1 MDANVREHI
10 LAQLEEGRSLS
21 SICKDE
27 GMPNRSTVQR
37 WQNDEPEWDAAV
49 TRAREEGFHHLAE
62 LARIRAHT
70 ADDAAKGRL
79 AFDAD
84 RWYLGKLSNAF
95 SDDKA
100 RKHEISGSLKVE
112 GVRRTIYDPRNPD
125 SPDIH
130 PAS

>member
-1 MDANVREHI
+1 MTDTRQAI
-10 LAQLEEGRSLS
+10 LDRLAEGESLS
-21 SICKDE
+21 SICRDKD
-27 GMPNRSTVQR
+27 MPAWGTVHN
-37 WQNDEPEWDAAV
+37 WMNDDAEFDGQV
-49 TRAREEGFHHLAE
+49 TRAREIGYQV
-62 LARIRAHT
+62 RADKAVADAKA

-79 AFDAD
+79 AFDAE